1 MHLVTDDGSYDQKAF
16 YKVTNCFYSYSNLTT
31 TSMNRENNF
40 VMKLN

>member
-16 YKVTNCFYSYSNLTT
+16 YTVNCFYSYSNLTT
-31 TSMNRENNF
+31 SSMNRENNF